1 MSSLTFSRPL
11 ALWETDLKLSSVREG
26 PVLSSAEH
34 CNTNLASA
42 TPLVS
47 YLLVDAELERVEQ
60 RLSSLLQ
67 SREPLLNEI
76 GQYLISA
83 GGKRVRPAVA
93 LLMFRACGGQD
104 AADIVDVATALELI
118 HSASLLHDDIIDG
131 GELRRGKASAF
142 HRFGLADTLVA
153 GDFLFGR
160 AFALCGRFEEKVI
173 TWATDACISLTE
185 GEVMQGRFRHNPH
198 VTTRDYLEIIS
209 RKTAALFAQG
219 ARMGAHLAG
228 ASAAV
233 VESMAACGF
242 HVGMA
247 FQIIDDL
254 LDIEGDGGRTGK
266 PTGADLKD
274 GNPSLPLVL
283 AIALDPEVKRIFQ
296 KQRPTSQEIALA
308 LEQVRRSGV
317 LTEVDRLAR
326 FYGQQALSALKQL
339 EPSPYYDSLALFV
352 HQLVERTA

>member
-1 MSSLTFSRPL
+1 MSSLQPCKTDSAAAAAHAPL
-11 ALWETDLKLSSVREG
+11 
-26 PVLSSAEH
+26 
-34 CNTNLASA
+34 
-42 TPLVS
+42 
-47 YLLVDAELERVEQ
+47 LLVAAELKQVEQ
-60 RLSSLLQ
+60 RLADLLQ

-76 GQYLISA
+76 GHYLISA

-93 LLMFRACGGQD
+93 LLVFRACGGED
-104 AADIVDVATALELI
+104 ATDVIDIATALELI

-131 GELRRGKASAF
+131 GEVRRGKASAF

-185 GEVMQGRFRHNPH
+185 GEVMQGRFRHNPN
-198 VTTRDYLEIIS
+198 VTPGDYLEIIS

-219 ARMGAHLAG
+219 ARMGAYLAG
-228 ASAAV
+228 APQAV

-242 HVGMA
+242 CVGMA
-247 FQIIDDL
+247 FQIVDDL
-254 LDIEGDGGRTGK
+254 LDVEGDGDRTGK

-283 AIALDPEVKRIFQ
+283 AIALDPEVKRIFR
-296 KQRPTSQEIALA
+296 KKRPTNQEIAVA
-308 LEQVRRSGV
+308 LEQIRRSGV
-317 LTEVDRLAR
+317 LTEVQRLAHS
-326 FYGQQALSALKQL
+326 YGQQALSALEPL
-339 EPSPYYDSLALFV
+339 EPSPYYDSLVFFI